1 MLPTVGTASSQPSP
15 PPVGKG
21 SQPSRRSPPG
31 GSSQCRGLTDTVG
44 QARGPD
50 GAAGLTAVAG
60 QEGAPFQ
67 HEARVAGVLDGGAH
81 QQHGVRNQ
89 AGRVVH
95 FPGVGAVH
103 DCARQIRPGGR

>member
-1 MLPTVGTASSQPSP
+1 M
-15 PPVGKG
+15 
-21 SQPSRRSPPG
+21 
-31 GSSQCRGLTDTVG
+31 G

-50 GAAGLTAVAG
+50 GRASFTAVAG

-89 AGRVVH
+89 AGRVVY
-95 FPGVGAVH
+95 FPGIGAVH
-103 DCARQIRPGGR
+103 NYTR

>member
-1 MLPTVGTASSQPSP
+1 M
-15 PPVGKG
+15 
-21 SQPSRRSPPG
+21 
-31 GSSQCRGLTDTVG
+31 G

-50 GAAGLTAVAG
+50 GGAGLAAVAG
-60 QEGAPFQ
+60 QEGAPLQ

-103 DCARQIRPGGR
+103 DCARQIRPGGVRAARPSVC